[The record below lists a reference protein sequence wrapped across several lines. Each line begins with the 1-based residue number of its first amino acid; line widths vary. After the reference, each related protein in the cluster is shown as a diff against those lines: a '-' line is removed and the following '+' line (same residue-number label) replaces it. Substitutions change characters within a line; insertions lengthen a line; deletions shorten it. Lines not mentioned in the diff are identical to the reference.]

1 MVFDRI
7 SVMPQQ
13 PRLQVPY
20 LGEHYADLLKLE
32 AWIKAR
38 SAPNE
43 AQSLL
48 CAMLMKREAT
58 RDAILQRLAKKRS
71 ISKDELVANI
81 LADKEAHM
89 SSEEYAELLADEI
102 ASDEMPG

>member
-1 MVFDRI
+1 MVFDPI
-7 SVMPQQ
+7 PVMPQQ
-13 PRLQVPY
+13 PRLQIPY

-38 SAPNE
+38 SAPAE

-48 CAMLMKREAT
+48 CAMLMKRESI
-58 RDAILQRLAKKRS
+58 RDGILQRLAKKRS

-81 LADKEAHM
+81 LAEKEEHM
-89 SSEEYAELLADEI
+89 SSEEYAELLADAIER
-102 ASDEMPG
+102 DEMPG